1 MLLVKAF
8 AKHLLEMFRRRWIW
22 EQRGIGKRW
31 NYFLLE
37 KYSINV
43 TDPGMRTKLSQAVSS
58 SYYWM
63 LVWNNYLLAKK
74 KIQGID
80 TADLLNLYCVPPG
93 HIGGYSILP
102 EEDNLLW
109 EMSQE
114 GFLSDCP
121 PKPLSQHWEGINSEW
136 TDKTTLISIT

>member
-1 MLLVKAF
+1 MENIKQQAVKLLNFPTDAAGKKAF
-8 AKHLLEMFRRRWIW
+8 TKHICETSTGRRLW
-22 EQRGIGKRW
+22 EQRGIRRRW

-37 KYSINV
+37 EYPIN
-43 TDPGMRTKLSQAVSS
+43 TLILGMRTEISLAVSL

-63 LVWNNYLLAKK
+63 LVQNNYLLAKK
-74 KIQGID
+74 WQDID
-80 TADLLNLYCVPPG
+80 IADLLNLYCVPPG

-114 GFLSDCP
+114 GISSDCP
-121 PKPLSQHWEGINSEW
+121 PKPLS
-136 TDKTTLISIT
+136 